1 MSDSTQKSLTFGKSM
16 VGFIG
21 HSTPYFPLNNAAGGT
36 QLSSLAVSDYSIYS
50 ENNLPADLRLKFK
63 LCHSVNTIYLD

>member
-16 VGFIG
+16 VGFME
-21 HSTPYFPLNNAAGGT
+21 HSTPYFPFNDSAGET
-36 QLSSLAVSDYSIYS
+36 QPSNLAVSDYSICS
-50 ENNLPADLRLKFK
+50 KNNLPADLQLKFK

>member
-16 VGFIG
+16 VGFMG
-21 HSTPYFPLNNAAGGT
+21 HSTPCFPLNDAAGET
-36 QLSSLAVSDYSIYS
+36 QLSNLAVSNYSIYS
-50 ENNLPADLRLKFK
+50 KNNLPADLQLEFK

>member
-1 MSDSTQKSLTFGKSM
+1 M
-16 VGFIG
+16 VGFMG
-21 HSTPYFPLNNAAGGT
+21 HSTPHFPFNNAAGET

-50 ENNLPADLRLKFK
+50 KNNLPADLRLKFK